1 MNLDMVRSFGG
12 SRYAYNELRL
22 RGLSVDVGSATRTE
36 RDEQGNSVR
45 RQLEVDFVCNLGYK
59 RWYIQSALALP
70 TQEKVDQEVAS
81 LRSIGDSFR
90 KIVIT
95 GGLSPTYQNEEGIF
109 FLNILDFL
117 KDENSL
123 NL

>member
-1 MNLDMVRSFGG
+1 MAQAHSTHFDIFMNLDMVRSFGG

-22 RGLSVDVGSATRTE
+22 RGLSVDVGSVTRTE
-36 RDEQGNSVR
+36 RNEQGNSVR

-95 GGLSPTYQNEEGIF
+95 GGLSSE
-109 FLNILDFL
+109 
-117 KDENSL
+117 
-123 NL
+123 